1 MKTVRRSYLT
11 DWIFEKIALTST
23 LVLIVVLLMVAF
35 VLYRES
41 SLSIHTFGIWHFITC
56 KSWNPPM
63 KVFGGAPAIFGTVV
77 STFIAI
83 LLAVPIAIGIAIFLT
98 EISPHVLRAPVGI
111 SVELLAAIPS
121 IIYGM
126 WGLFYFAPFVRN
138 RLQPIV
144 HTTLGNLPIVGSWF
158 SGYTPGIGLLTASIV
173 LSIMILPFTAAISRD
188 SFNMVPNLLKESA
201 YALGATKWDVMKDV
215 VIPYA
220 KRGVIGGVILSLGRA
235 LGETMAVTF
244 VMGNQPV
251 IPHSILEPA
260 TSITVTLAN
269 EFTEASTDL
278 YLSSL
283 FYLALI
289 LFTLSFLIIA
299 IGKYIFLKKVER

>member
-1 MKTVRRSYLT
+1 MRKDFLA
-11 DWIFEKIALTST
+11 DWSFGKIALLSAIAVVVI
-23 LVLIVVLLMVAF
+23 LVALFI

-41 SLSIHTFGIWHFITC
+41 SLAISTFGVWKFVT
-56 KSWNPPM
+56 STVWNPPLE
-63 KVFGGAPAIFGTVV
+63 KFGGAPAIFGTIV
-77 STFIAI
+77 STIISIAI
-83 LLAVPIAIGIAIFLT
+83 AVPVAIGIAIFLT
-98 EISPHVLRAPVGI
+98 EIAPHFLRTPVGVAI
-111 SVELLAAIPS
+111 ELLAAIPS

-126 WGLFYFAPFVRN
+126 WGLFFFAPFMRDKV
-138 RLQPIV
+138 QPII
-144 HTTLGNLPIVGSWF
+144 HATLGKFPVIGQWF

-173 LSIMILPFTAAISRD
+173 LSVMILPFTAAIARD
-188 SFNMVPNLLKESA
+188 SFKMVPDILKESA

-220 KRGVIGGVILSLGRA
+220 KLGVIGGIILSLGRA

-251 IPHSILEPA
+251 IPKSLLEPA

-269 EFTEASTDL
+269 EFTEADTDL

-289 LFTLSFLIIA
+289 LFVMSFIVIVV
-299 IGKYIFLKKVER
+299 GKFLFLKKVER